1 VNAQLAIE
9 SITAG
14 YDGRTVLDGVTLLV
28 APGQVLA
35 LIGPNGAG
43 KSTLIRAASGM
54 LALARGR
61 VTIGGL
67 DVHGL
72 PPGDRAKRVAVVP
85 QAVKLPEAFTVL
97 DTVLMGRTAYIGW
110 VGRETDVD
118 REIALSAMR
127 RTSILDLADRRIGEL
142 SGGEQQLVLVARAL
156 AQSAPVLLMDEP
168 TAHLDLRHQARI
180 LGLVKELAAA
190 DGLAVLIA
198 LHDLNLAA
206 QYADRAALLAG
217 GSLRAAGTPAEV
229 LTPGNVRE
237 AYGVP
242 VKVLAHPDTGT
253 PLVVPAGAP
262 TGTEGV

>member
-1 VNAQLAIE
+1 MTPLLAIE

-14 YDGRTVLDGVTLLV
+14 YDGRAVLDGVSLAV
-28 APGQVLA
+28 APGEVLA

-54 LALARGR
+54 VTPARGR
-61 VTIGGL
+61 VTIGGE
-67 DVHGL
+67 DVHRL
-72 PPGDRAKRVAVVP
+72 RPQVRARKIAVVP
-85 QAVKLPEAFTVL
+85 QAVRLPEAFTVL

-110 VGRETDVD
+110 VGRETDAD
-118 REIALSAMR
+118 REVALSAMR
-127 RTSILDLADRRIGEL
+127 RTSILDLAGRRIGDL

-180 LGLVKELAAA
+180 LGLVRELARD

-206 QYADRAALLAG
+206 QYAGRAALLAG
-217 GSLRAAGTPAEV
+217 GRLRAEGTPAEV
-229 LTPGNVRE
+229 LTEANVQE

-242 VKVLAHPDTGT
+242 VRVLAHPGTGT
-253 PLVVPAGAP
+253 PLVVPALDPDA
-262 TGTEGV
+262 